1 MPNQSEKQT
10 LFQIKMV
17 KIFAPF
23 QAKMAQKPYLSTS
36 KPWGRTYLG
45 LLPNLRKFSPGDFKE
60 TPFHSEVKRVFRKL
74 VSDCG

>member
-36 KPWGRTYLG
+36 KPWGRTYL
-45 LLPNLRKFSPGDFKE
+45 LPNIRKFPPGDFKE
-60 TPFHSEVKRVFRKL
+60 TPFRSEVKRVFRTL